1 GSSNPDNPIPVGG
14 TYQLQVS
21 LTDAIM
27 GGGDGDGI
35 RVLSADFSGN
45 FDFAYGADGPGIIDR
60 VNYDLSLIEESV
72 SSGLFALGE
81 NGEPGAEIML
91 GMDNGSIIGTV
102 DGGTPF
108 FRISVDGETGRVTF
122 VQYEN
127 VWHAEDNDNDDS
139 VFLDLPEGTILL
151 TAVATDGD
159 GDTASAFIDLST
171 GVFGIEDD
179 GPTLNVEADGQAS
192 GAVAINLDETVG
204 DDRGSDADGNNDDD
218 GPGLAQVTT
227 SLEGGLAALF
237 AVDGDY
243 GTDGPGTTTGSFS
256 FVGFPTEGGL
266 ETTLSSTAGGVITL
280 YLEGGMIV
288 GRDAN
293 GGDPVL
299 TIEIVESPADSG
311 LYQLQTTLY
320 EALDHGDDNNHFDS
334 ALNLLLADEGAVK
347 LQYEV
352 T

>member
-1 GSSNPDNPIPVGG
+1 
-14 TYQLQVS
+14 
-21 LTDAIM
+21 M
-27 GGGDGDGI
+27 
-35 RVLSADFSGN
+35 
-45 FDFAYGADGPGIIDR
+45 
-60 VNYDLSLIEESV
+60 
-72 SSGLFALGE
+72 
-81 NGEPGAEIML
+81 
-91 GMDNGSIIGTV
+91 
-102 DGGTPF
+102 
-108 FRISVDGETGRVTF
+108 
-122 VQYEN
+122 
-127 VWHAEDNDNDDS
+127 
-139 VFLDLPEGTILL
+139 
-151 TAVATDGD
+151 
-159 GDTASAFIDLST
+159 
-171 GVFGIEDD
+171 
-179 GPTLNVEADGQAS
+179 
-192 GAVAINLDETVG
+192 G

-352 T
+352 TRTDADGDSVTESAAVNLIGEATSVFSFDDDGPTLTVTAAMSETEAGQLAVNLDETVGADRGADADGNDDDASPALAQVTSAVTGGLVNLFGQLGGDYGSD